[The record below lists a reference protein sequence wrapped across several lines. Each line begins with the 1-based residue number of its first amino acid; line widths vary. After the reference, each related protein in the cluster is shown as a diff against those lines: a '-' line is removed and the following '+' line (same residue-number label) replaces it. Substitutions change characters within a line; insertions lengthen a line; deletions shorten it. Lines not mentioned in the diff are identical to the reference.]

1 MINYDLPV
9 KHDRQ
14 SEPDYEVYLHRIGRA
29 GRFGRKGLFPD
40 LRLLF
45 APTFTCFS
53 SGGISHEDNMYC
65 ITLNRLVGLVFHI
78 LMLSILS
85 RPSYSRF
92 LFFHKMRV

>member
-9 KHDRQ
+9 KHNNPSD
-14 SEPDYEVYLHRIGRA
+14 PDCEVYLHRIGRA

-40 LRLLF
+40 LRF
-45 APTFTCFS
+45 APTFTCFF
-53 SGGISHEDNMYC
+53 GGCFSHEDYMYS

-85 RPSYSRF
+85 KPS
-92 LFFHKMRV
+92 